1 MRVQDL
7 TPERLGPYRVIRRLG
22 QGGMGVVYLAKDAD
36 DQCVAVK
43 ALHPGMA
50 QEENA
55 RRRRL
60 AREVDTMHRV
70 RSPYVAEVLGADLD
84 GNPPYIVTRYVP
96 GLTLDA
102 VISAGG
108 PLTGAALSRLAYGLA
123 QALAAVH
130 AAGVVHRD
138 LKPGNVMIADGEPVV
153 IDFGIAQLAETTRL
167 TLTGMFMGTPG
178 YLAPEVIEG
187 KDSGPGSDVHSWGAT
202 VAFAATGRPP
212 FGTGAFEAIF
222 FRIIHSQPDLDTLP
236 LPLRSMVM
244 RALSRDPAQRPSAAE
259 LVQWAGGLDP
269 ATLVPSQ
276 AGLNGGLAI
285 GGPVAP
291 ATITDQADLRAWPNS
306 TRPLVNLSPDDVR
319 DLLPPVNYSPV
330 APGAHVG
337 NPVVGNGAHAG
348 VGPAGPA
355 WPVLPGDPAIG
366 PGPMTAGQFGAGL
379 AAPGRASPDRQLVPA
394 GPQRAGPYGAADQ
407 LGAAPFGPDGSR
419 AARRAAAVSPWSP
432 LVIASVVIAAAVS
445 IMAPIAGTA
454 IGLVL
459 FIALRAYA
467 TTSRQLTRRAAG
479 GGGRTGLSFAA
490 LVLFPLSVL
499 RALIG
504 LVLLAPVAL
513 LGCFVAVAAT
523 IIAVPVHPLP
533 QALAF
538 GAGALMMIVGLGPG
552 SSGSRAVLAGLYS
565 SVART
570 PGLRA
575 VAYVG
580 VLGICTWAGIT
591 AWNQSPAAAYWPV
604 VGLHSQL
611 EHLPT
616 LRHVLTD
623 IRSNLLRLAR
633 QIGL

>member
-1 MRVQDL
+1 MRVQDI
-7 TPERLGPYRVIRRLG
+7 TPERLGPYRVIKRLG
-22 QGGMGVVYLAKDAD
+22 QGGMGVVYLAEDAD
-36 DQCVAVK
+36 GQSVAVK

-55 RRRRL
+55 RRRL

-70 RSPYVAEVLGADLD
+70 RSPHVAEVVGADLD
-84 GNPPYIVTRYVP
+84 GDPPYIVTRYVP

-102 VISAGG
+102 VISVGG
-108 PLTGAALSRLAYGLA
+108 PLTGAALGRLAYGLA

-153 IDFGIAQLAETTRL
+153 IDFGIAQLVETTRL

-222 FRIIHSQPDLDTLP
+222 FRIMHSQPDLETLAV
-236 LPLRSMVM
+236 PLRAMVM
-244 RALSRDPAQRPSAAE
+244 RALSRDPASRPSAAE
-259 LVQWAGGLDP
+259 LVQWVAGLDP
-269 ATLVPSQ
+269 SSLVPSP
-276 AGLNGGLAI
+276 AGLNGGLGIDGNA
-285 GGPVAP
+285 AP
-291 ATITDQADLRAWPNS
+291 PTMTDQADLRAWPTS
-306 TRPLVNLSPDDVR
+306 TRPLSNVSPDDVR
-319 DLLPPVNYSPV
+319 DLLPPVNYR
-330 APGAHVG
+330 ALAAGAEAG
-337 NPVVGNGAHAG
+337 NAAVGNGADGGAG
-348 VGPAGPA
+348 LARPA
-355 WPVLPGDPAIG
+355 WPVLPGDQALAQRT
-366 PGPMTAGQFGAGL
+366 MTAGELGDGL
-379 AAPGRASPDRQLVPA
+379 AAGQVAPAGRLMPA
-394 GPQRAGPYGAADQ
+394 GPQQPGPYGAAGQ
-407 LGAAPFGPDGSR
+407 LGGSPYASDR
-419 AARRAAAVSPWSP
+419 LPGAGRSVAAVSPWSP
-432 LVIASVVIAAAVS
+432 LVIASVVIVAALS
-445 IMAPIAGTA
+445 IMAPIAGTT

-459 FIALRAYA
+459 FVALRALA
-467 TTSRQLTRRAAG
+467 TTFRQLGRRAAD

-513 LGCFVAVAAT
+513 LGCCVVVAAT

-538 GAGALMMIVGLGPG
+538 GAGVLVAIVGLGPG
-552 SSGSRAVLAGLYS
+552 SSGSRAVLAGMYS

-580 VLGICTWAGIT
+580 VLSVCTWAGLT
-591 AWNQSPAAAYWPV
+591 AWNQSSAAAYWPV
-604 VGLHSQL
+604 VGLHAQL
-611 EHLPT
+611 ENLPT

-623 IRSNLLRLAR
+623 IRTNLLILAR
-633 QIGL
+633 QFGL

>member
-1 MRVQDL
+1 MTARCLATVSYEVMRVQDI

-22 QGGMGVVYLAKDAD
+22 QGGMGVVYLAQDVD
-36 DQCVAVK
+36 GQPVAIK

-55 RRRRL
+55 RQRL

-84 GNPPYIVTRYVP
+84 GDTPYIVTRYVP

-108 PLTGAALSRLAYGLA
+108 PLTGAALGRLAYGLA

-153 IDFGIAQLAETTRL
+153 IDFGIAQLVETTRL

-202 VAFAATGRPP
+202 VAFASTGRPP

-222 FRIIHSQPDLDTLP
+222 FRIMHSQPDLDTLP
-236 LPLRSMVM
+236 LPLRGMVL
-244 RALSRDPAQRPSAAE
+244 RALSRDPVARPSAAE
-259 LVQWAGGLDP
+259 LVQWVADLDP
-269 ATLVPSQ
+269 SSLVPSP
-276 AGLNGGLAI
+276 AGLNAGLAPDGSI
-285 GGPVAP
+285 AP
-291 ATITDQADLRAWPNS
+291 ATITDQADLRAWPTS
-306 TRPLVNLSPDDVR
+306 TRPLSNAGPDDVR
-319 DLLPPVNYSPV
+319 DLLPPVS
-330 APGAHVG
+330 
-337 NPVVGNGAHAG
+337 NGAYGRGGQAR
-348 VGPAGPA
+348 PP
-355 WPVLPGDPAIG
+355 WPLLPGD
-366 PGPMTAGQFGAGL
+366 Q
-379 AAPGRASPDRQLVPA
+379 APGQGAMTGGQPGNGQVVPLGQLVPA
-394 GPQRAGPYGAADQ
+394 GAQQPGPYGAPGE
-407 LGAAPFGPDGSR
+407 LGGSPYASDKPAGGR
-419 AARRAAAVSPWSP
+419 SVAAVSPWSP
-432 LVIASVVIAAAVS
+432 LVIASVAILAAVS

-454 IGLVL
+454 IGLLL
-459 FIALRAYA
+459 FVALRAMA
-467 TTSRQLTRRAAG
+467 TTSRQLARRAAE

-504 LVLLAPVAL
+504 IVLLAPVAL
-513 LGCFVAVAAT
+513 LGCCVAVAAT

-538 GAGALMMIVGLGPG
+538 GAGVLIAIIGLGPG
-552 SSGSRAVLAGLYS
+552 SSGSRAVLAGMYS

-580 VLGICTWAGIT
+580 VLSLCTWAGIT
-591 AWNQSPAAAYWPV
+591 AWNQSSAAAYWPV

-616 LRHVLTD
+616 LRHILTD

>member
-1 MRVQDL
+1 MTAGCLAIVSYEVMRVQDI

-22 QGGMGVVYLAKDAD
+22 QGGMGVVYLAQDAD
-36 DQCVAVK
+36 GQSVAVK

-55 RRRRL
+55 RRRL

-70 RSPYVAEVLGADLD
+70 RSPYVAEVLGADLGGD
-84 GNPPYIVTRYVP
+84 PPYIVTRYVP

-108 PLTGAALSRLAYGLA
+108 PLTGAALGRLAYGLA

-138 LKPGNVMIADGEPVV
+138 LKPGNVMITDGEPVV

-167 TLTGMFMGTPG
+167 TVTGMFMGTPG

-202 VAFAATGRPP
+202 VAYAATGRPP

-222 FRIIHSQPDLDTLP
+222 FRIMHSQPDLDTLP
-236 LPLRSMVM
+236 VPLRDMVL
-244 RALSRDPAQRPSAAE
+244 RALSRDPATRPSAAE
-259 LVQWAGGLDP
+259 LVRWVAALDP
-269 ATLVPSQ
+269 ASLVPSPVGLNC
-276 AGLNGGLAI
+276 GLNGGL
-285 GGPVAP
+285 PVGENAAP
-291 ATITDQADLRAWPNS
+291 LTITDQADLRAWPSS
-306 TRPLVNLSPDDVR
+306 TRPLGNVSPDDVR
-319 DLLPPVNYSPV
+319 DLLPPVNYS
-330 APGAHVG
+330 ALGAG
-337 NPVVGNGAHAG
+337 PVVGNGANGGAG
-348 VGPAGPA
+348 QGRPA
-355 WPVLPGDPAIG
+355 WPALAGYPALAQG
-366 PGPMTAGQFGAGL
+366 PATAGQFGNGQAAAGQVAPAGESPFASDRSAGGTRS
-379 AAPGRASPDRQLVPA
+379 AAP
-394 GPQRAGPYGAADQ
+394 
-407 LGAAPFGPDGSR
+407 
-419 AARRAAAVSPWSP
+419 VSPWSP
-432 LVIASVVIAAAVS
+432 LVIASVVIVAAIS

-454 IGLVL
+454 IGLLL
-459 FIALRAYA
+459 FIALRALA
-467 TTSRQLTRRAAG
+467 TTSRQLARRAAG
-479 GGGRTGLSFAA
+479 GGGRAGLSFAA

-513 LGCFVAVAAT
+513 LGCCVTVAAT

-538 GAGALMMIVGLGPG
+538 GAGVLIAIVGLGPG
-552 SSGSRAVLAGLYS
+552 SSGSRAMLADIYS

-570 PGLRA
+570 RSLRA

-580 VLGICTWAGIT
+580 VLSVCTWAGIT
-591 AWNQSPAAAYWPV
+591 AWNQSSAAAYWPV
-604 VGLHSQL
+604 VGLHAQL
-611 EHLPT
+611 EQLPT
-616 LRHVLTD
+616 LRHILTD
-623 IRSNLLRLAR
+623 VRNSLLNLAR
-633 QIGL
+633 QFGL

>member
-1 MRVQDL
+1 
-7 TPERLGPYRVIRRLG
+7 
-22 QGGMGVVYLAKDAD
+22 MGVVYLAQDAD
-36 DQCVAVK
+36 GQSVAVK

-55 RRRRL
+55 RRRL

-84 GNPPYIVTRYVP
+84 GDTPYIVTRYVP

-108 PLTGAALSRLAYGLA
+108 PLTCAALGRLAYGLA

-153 IDFGIAQLAETTRL
+153 IDFGIAQLVETTRL

-222 FRIIHSQPDLDTLP
+222 FRIMHSQPDLDTLP
-236 LPLRSMVM
+236 LPLRGMVL
-244 RALSRDPAQRPSAAE
+244 RALSREPTARPSAGE
-259 LVQWAGGLDP
+259 LVQSVADLDP
-269 ATLVPSQ
+269 ASLVPSP
-276 AGLNGGLAI
+276 AGLNVGLAPD
-285 GGPVAP
+285 GSAAP
-291 ATITDQADLRAWPNS
+291 PTLTDQADLRAWPTS
-306 TRPLVNLSPDDVR
+306 TRPLSNAGPDDVR
-319 DLLPPVNYSPV
+319 DLLPPVNGRARPV
-330 APGAHVG
+330 
-337 NPVVGNGAHAG
+337 
-348 VGPAGPA
+348 
-355 WPVLPGDPAIG
+355 WPVLPGDPALG
-366 PGPMTAGQFGAGL
+366 QGMATGGQAGNGHVAPLGQLLPAGTQQPGAYG
-379 AAPGRASPDRQLVPA
+379 APGQLDGSPYASDGPA
-394 GPQRAGPYGAADQ
+394 G
-407 LGAAPFGPDGSR
+407 S
-419 AARRAAAVSPWSP
+419 ARSVAAVSPWSP
-432 LVIASVVIAAAVS
+432 LVIASVAILAAVS
-445 IMAPIAGTA
+445 IMAPIAGTT
-454 IGLVL
+454 IGLLLLV
-459 FIALRAYA
+459 ALRAMA
-467 TTSRQLTRRAAG
+467 TTSRQLARRAGDG
-479 GGGRTGLSFAA
+479 GGGTGLSFAA

-504 LVLLAPVAL
+504 IVLLAPVAL
-513 LGCFVAVAAT
+513 LGCCVAVAAT

-538 GAGALMMIVGLGPG
+538 GAGVLIAIIGLGPG
-552 SSGSRAVLAGLYS
+552 SSGSRAVLAGMYS

-580 VLGICTWAGIT
+580 VLSVCTWAGIT
-591 AWNQSPAAAYWPV
+591 AWNQSSAAAYWPV
-604 VGLHSQL
+604 VGLHAQL
-611 EHLPT
+611 EQLPT
-616 LRHVLTD
+616 LRHILTD
-623 IRSNLLRLAR
+623 IRSNLLRLAH